1 MMSCVDG
8 CLAWARITAVEARET
23 LDFWIE
29 NSVHAA
35 EQFRT
40 PGASQDVVSRLIEG
54 AKVQGISEKDMQ
66 DEVGDLAAYIREKLR
81 AANKA
86 EEDRTDRR
94 KRTGCLVRDLQGT
107 ITSHMRLTSNV
118 EAVSY
123 RARETDAGGAEGE
136 GRRAPARCRAG
147 TA

>member
-1 MMSCVDG
+1 MGED
-8 CLAWARITAVEARET
+8 LAVEAREY

-40 PGASQDVVSRLIEG
+40 PGASQDVAELVSRLIEG